1 MGESNLTNSELLAII
16 IKNGTRKYNCL
27 EIAQNILKLNVNNS
41 NMSDLEFLS
50 NLSLEELKA
59 YEGIGKIKA
68 IQACTEDDRD
78 QNKKELQQHIRMIKR
93 GLILQGIYLKFY
105 IKISSEKNKKN
116 LKQLY

>member
-59 YEGIGKIKA
+59 YEGIGK
-68 IQACTEDDRD
+68 
-78 QNKKELQQHIRMIKR
+78 
-93 GLILQGIYLKFY
+93 
-105 IKISSEKNKKN
+105 
-116 LKQLY
+116 